1 MKGKAKNGEDPAM
14 AISALSYGH
23 AKDRPAITWQA
34 IETAADI
41 TVIHS
46 SGILPVKNVSNP

>member
-1 MKGKAKNGEDPAM
+1 MEKILAIAT
-14 AISALSYGH
+14 ISALSYGH

-34 IETAADI
+34 IETAANI